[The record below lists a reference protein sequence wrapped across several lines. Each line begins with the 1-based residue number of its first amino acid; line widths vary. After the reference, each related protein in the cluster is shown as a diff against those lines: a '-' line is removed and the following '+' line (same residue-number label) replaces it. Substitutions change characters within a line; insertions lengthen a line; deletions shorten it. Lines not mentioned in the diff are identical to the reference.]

1 MEELETNKSK
11 AEDYL
16 DVIID
21 MHKRFINSEHV
32 EFKKMRKL
40 KKGKGIRYKNNFNLW
55 FQEEIASDPND
66 VSQGIS
72 FSHWSL
78 VIQIISLRLCFY
90 SLISSI
96 DMYYFPDNVE
106 EFQDANGAEA
116 NGSASESGGKEQ
128 FFKLYKLRQT
138 FLDDTLR
145 FSVSPLN
152 YFQYFQVNLEL
163 TSQ

>member
-1 MEELETNKSK
+1 M
-11 AEDYL
+11 
-16 DVIID
+16 
-21 MHKRFINSEHV
+21 
-32 EFKKMRKL
+32 
-40 KKGKGIRYKNNFNLW
+40 YKNNFNLW